1 MLGRAGGLTG
11 KRRSDHDVLDTYN
24 ISSNPT
30 TGSRSATLPS
40 PLKSRT
46 TDKEKTKK
54 KKLTRLLLGGLQTIP
69 RTPHSRVPV
78 IFLPRRAGHVE
89 GRGGVGDDAYVLD
102 CEMDGTARW
111 RGWTKRTG
119 RMGRIGSMWMWG
131 ELGI

>member
-11 KRRSDHDVLDTYN
+11 KRRSDDDVLDTYN
-24 ISSNPT
+24 ILSNPT

-46 TDKEKTKK
+46 TNKEKTKK
-54 KKLTRLLLGGLQTIP
+54 NKLLTRLLLGGLQTIP

-102 CEMDGTARW
+102 YVLGEMDGMEGLNREN
-111 RGWTKRTG
+111 
-119 RMGRIGSMWMWG
+119 G
-131 ELGI
+131 EDGVDVDVG